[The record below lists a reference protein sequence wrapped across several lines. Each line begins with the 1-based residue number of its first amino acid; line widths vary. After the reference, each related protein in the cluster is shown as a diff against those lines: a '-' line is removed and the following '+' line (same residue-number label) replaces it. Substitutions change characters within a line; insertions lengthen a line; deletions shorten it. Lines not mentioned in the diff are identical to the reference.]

1 MSSLLVCQTLIG
13 FAASPTLALASV
25 VVATPRTLVAKVE
38 RVSDGD
44 KITAIIRDIATVL
57 TL

>member
-1 MSSLLVCQTLIG
+1 
-13 FAASPTLALASV
+13 LALASV